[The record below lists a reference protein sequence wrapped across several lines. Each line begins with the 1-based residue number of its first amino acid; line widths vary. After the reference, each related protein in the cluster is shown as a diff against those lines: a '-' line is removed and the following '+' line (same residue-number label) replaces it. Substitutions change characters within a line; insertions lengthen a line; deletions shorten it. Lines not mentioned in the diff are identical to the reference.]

1 MQVDFGKAFT
11 YIFDDPKWFDKII
24 IPILFGLIPI
34 VGPGVF
40 IRWPIIGFHPN
51 SAPDCG
57 LIISTRWMSSSA
69 MGQRPFRLI

>member
-34 VGPGVF
+34 VG
-40 IRWPIIGFHPN
+40 W
-51 SAPDCG
+51 DCCHW
-57 LIISTRWMSSSA
+57 LRDA
-69 MGQRPFRLI
+69 RNP